1 MAAFGYL
8 LKESG
13 CESYVY
19 IYIYDSIHNMIYIY
33 MIYIYM
39 IFDIWYLIY
48 DIWFWYMIYMIYI
61 LYVSLSPDC
70 EYSLGDV
77 QCEKSKMFWWF
88 RNNKSDVL
96 RVFRCDVELGYTTNS
111 LHTFEE
117 NPKFSRM
124 GTWVTPQTF
133 DFRHLARSDR
143 SDQFYVSISL
153 RPFFRNH
160 FHTFLKTP
168 FSNLWLPH
176 GVDGI

>member
-1 MAAFGYL
+1 MCIYTYMIR
-8 LKESG
+8 SIIW
-13 CESYVY
+13 Y
-19 IYIYDSIHNMIYIY
+19 IWY
-33 MIYIYM
+33 IYIYM

-96 RVFRCDVELGYTTNS
+96 RVFTCDVELGYTTNS